1 MRATQASEGSIKRA
15 EFLSN
20 CYQMRWLTARPRKK
34 LFYQIDSQ
42 RLCPASSSSAG
53 HPSGA
58 PVGCSGGFTSVALLS
73 CPHNHQSS
81 PHRRGFDAT
90 QSASRRAAG
99 GPATPR
105 EFLGGS
111 APSTSSH
118 TLPGTTARA
127 VLDARPLA
135 LRRARPAQP
144 LPASH
149 HCQVQALPSAS
160 SWLHFSLDLL
170 LPPNPTP
177 AQHLGST
184 LGGRCLLARAAASM
198 SWFPHIGSRQQEGD
212 QHDLR
217 GAGKPFNWSASSA

>member
-20 CYQMRWLTARPRKK
+20 CYQMRWLTLRPRKK

-42 RLCPASSSSAG
+42 RLCPASSSSAS
-53 HPSGA
+53 HPPGA

-149 HCQVQALPSAS
+149 HCQVQALLSGLGLGAVLPRPPAPSKSHS
-160 SWLHFSLDLL
+160 SS
-170 LPPNPTP
+170 TP
-177 AQHLGST
+177 RQHPWGALS
-184 LGGRCLLARAAASM
+184 
-198 SWFPHIGSRQQEGD
+198 SRQSCC
-212 QHDLR
+212 QHELVPAHR
-217 GAGKPFNWSASSA
+217 LAPAGGGPA

>member
-20 CYQMRWLTARPRKK
+20 CYQMRWLTLRPRKK
-34 LFYQIDSQ
+34 SFFTKSTLNGCAQQ
-42 RLCPASSSSAG
+42 GWCSAG
-53 HPSGA
+53 HPPGA

-90 QSASRRAAG
+90 QSASSRAAG
-99 GPATPR
+99 SRATPR

-149 HCQVQALPSAS
+149 HCQVQALPSAGELGAVLPRPPAPSKSHS
-160 SWLHFSLDLL
+160 SS
-170 LPPNPTP
+170 TP
-177 AQHLGST
+177 RQHPWGALS
-184 LGGRCLLARAAASM
+184 
-198 SWFPHIGSRQQEGD
+198 SRQSCC
-212 QHDLR
+212 QHELVPAHR
-217 GAGKPFNWSASSA
+217 LAPAGGGPA